1 MPATK
6 APSLLMNEFLKNEIG
21 NSKRVLDVGCGD
33 GAMALY
39 LASSLNCRVDGID
52 LDKGRVHRANEKFRK
67 RMTKG
72 LALCRSCDSE
82 NIDKKFKNET
92 FDAVLIVHVLHHL
105 TELSSI
111 LSKIRRVLKIGG
123 KIFIEEYNPA
133 FGEKLDN
140 CPRFSSNKIKSM
152 LNTARFRDIIDCNIH
167 KKFIMITA
175 VKGKINNK
183 QFNNIKGELE
193 VDKHGKR

>member
-1 MPATK
+1 MSIIK
-6 APSLLMNEFLKNEIG
+6 APSLLMKKFLKREIG
-21 NSKRVLDVGCGD
+21 DSKRVLDIGCGD
-33 GAMALY
+33 GVMALY
-39 LASSLNCRVDGID
+39 LISSLNCHIDGVD
-52 LDKGRVHRANEKFRK
+52 LDKGKIQRANEKLRK
-67 RMTKG
+67 GIVKG
-72 LALCRSCDSE
+72 LALCHLCDSKK
-82 NIDKKFKNET
+82 IDKKFKKET

-111 LSKIRRVLKIGG
+111 LSKIRRILKIGG

-175 VKGKINNK
+175 VKGRINKK
-183 QFNNIKGELE
+183 QFNNMKGELR
-193 VDKHGKR
+193 G

>member
-92 FDAVLIVHVLHHL
+92 FDAVLIIHTLHHL
-105 TELSSI
+105 ADLSTI
-111 LSKIRRVLKIGG
+111 FPKIKHSMRVGG
-123 KIFIEEYNPA
+123 KIFVGEYERN
-133 FGEKLDN
+133 FGEKQDN
-140 CPRFSSNKIKSM
+140 CPRFSSNKIKSI
-152 LNTARFRDIIDCNIH
+152 LDTSGFGHIRGHNVH
-167 KKFIMITA
+167 KNFIMITA
-175 VKGKINNK
+175 VKGG
-183 QFNNIKGELE
+183 IK
-193 VDKHGKR
+193 

>member
-1 MPATK
+1 MSIIK
-6 APSLLMNEFLKNEIG
+6 APSLLMKKFLKREIG
-21 NSKRVLDVGCGD
+21 DSKRVLDIGCGD
-33 GAMALY
+33 GVMALY
-39 LASSLNCRVDGID
+39 LISSLNCHIDGVD
-52 LDKGRVHRANEKFRK
+52 LDKGKIHRANEKLRK
-67 RMTKG
+67 GTFKG
-72 LALCRSCDSE
+72 LALCHLCDSKFI
-82 NIDKKFKNET
+82 NKKFKKET

-175 VKGKINNK
+175 VKGRINKK
-183 QFNNIKGELE
+183 QFNNMKGELR
-193 VDKHGKR
+193 G